1 MTREGDYRTA
11 ALDEAAVTG
20 GVPGRPSKRSLKD
33 AQRTLNDNQL
43 RLAVWL
49 SMPERHRRPA
59 TQKEFCQ
66 EVGIS
71 LMSFHRWR
79 KDPNVVMATRWL
91 TLNAAG
97 DPGRVSAVLDF
108 LHETTLDETISTKI
122 RLTAARDWLKAI
134 GVHEAWSYDNKLLKI
149 QDVDEINLEDLSD
162 EEIWEL
168 YNERAKMVGLGGEDK
183 LDGDSERSGAG
194 DDEENVESWEVEP
207 GAIGTGNEVAE
218 VVSEGYDDPPGRHVG
233 SGDSSGG

>member
-1 MTREGDYRTA
+1 MTREGEYRA
-11 ALDEAAVTG
+11 KALDEAVVTG
-20 GVPGRPSKRSLKD
+20 AVPGRPSKRSMKD

-49 SMPERHRRPA
+49 SMPERHRKPA
-59 TQKEFCQ
+59 TQKEFC
-66 EVGIS
+66 EEIGIS

-108 LHETTLDETISTKI
+108 LHETTLDESISTKI

-168 YNERAKMVGLGGEDK
+168 YNERAKMVGLQGENGGDPQ
-183 LDGDSERSGAG
+183 RSGPG

-207 GAIGTGNEVAE
+207 GAIGTGNEVE
-218 VVSEGYDDPPGRHVG
+218 DVVSEGHDDASSGYVSG
-233 SGDSSGG
+233 GDSAGG